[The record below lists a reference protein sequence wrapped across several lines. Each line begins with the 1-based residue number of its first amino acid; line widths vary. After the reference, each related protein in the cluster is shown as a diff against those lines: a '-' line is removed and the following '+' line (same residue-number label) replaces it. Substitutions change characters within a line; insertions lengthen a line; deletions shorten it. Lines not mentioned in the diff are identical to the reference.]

1 MCYNE
6 SRRRNDGASCTE
18 LFLTVAREENISAA
32 ARVLHLAQPAL
43 SRQLRNLEEELGKAL
58 FTRGAR
64 RITLTKEGR
73 ILKCRAEHMLS
84 LAEKTKAEIMS
95 HAETLEGDLYIGA
108 GETMGVHYLTHV
120 VSNLHKR
127 FPGIRLRMSS
137 GDSLDLAN
145 QLDSELLDFALLFSP
160 IDPLKYNML
169 PIPYENT
176 WGLLMRQDDPLAG
189 KERLVLADLNDLLEK
204 LLAEEQIYVE
214 RLFPYQEAGKIQLIR
229 EYGQLISEE
238 YTEEGIAVKARVPK
252 EIYARVV

>member
-1 MCYNE
+1 MCIRD
-6 SRRRNDGASCTE
+6 SDGASCTE

-58 FTRGAR
+58 FTRGVR
-64 RITLTKEGR
+64 RIALTKEGR

-95 HAETLEGDLYIGA
+95 HAETLEGDLYIDA

-160 IDPLKYNML
+160 IDPLKYNIL
-169 PIPYENT
+169 LIPYENT
-176 WGLLMRQDDPLAG
+176 WGLLMRQEMCIRDSSDAERCISDHWAAG
-189 KERLVLADLNDLLEK
+189 AHGAAFGHFRYWAAAGLRLGGHGACAAQLL
-204 LLAEEQIYVE
+204 
-214 RLFPYQEAGKIQLIR
+214 
-229 EYGQLISEE
+229 
-238 YTEEGIAVKARVPK
+238 
-252 EIYARVV
+252 

>member
-32 ARVLHLAQPAL
+32 ARVLHLTQPAL
-43 SRQLRNLEEELGKAL
+43 SRQLRDLEEELSKAL

-73 ILKCRAEHMLS
+73 ILKCRAEHILS
-84 LAEKTKAEIMS
+84 EIMS
-95 HAETLEGDLYIGA
+95 HIETLEGDLYIGA

-120 VSNLHKR
+120 VSNPHKR

-145 QLDSELLDFALLFSP
+145 QLDSKLLDFALLFSL

-169 PIPYENT
+169 QFPTKTPGDSSCGRMI
-176 WGLLMRQDDPLAG
+176 
-189 KERLVLADLNDLLEK
+189 RLQAKNVSRL
-204 LLAEEQIYVE
+204 QI
-214 RLFPYQEAGKIQLIR
+214 
-229 EYGQLISEE
+229 
-238 YTEEGIAVKARVPK
+238 
-252 EIYARVV
+252 